1 MLKIFNY
8 ERRYRRVDAEHNI
21 IAADCRAAASFRS
34 KPIWQI
40 CACRRRG
47 LLSMVGYQA
56 TTLQNVENSPHFRPE
71 RIFKCF
77 NQKSVCIMYKR
88 SLVELLKGMIKSK
101 RFSKLR

>member
-1 MLKIFNY
+1 MSASNPDIVLLVRTLGWWDWWLDSCMGSRPA
-8 ERRYRRVDAEHNI
+8 ECWYRRGWV
-21 IAADCRAAASFRS
+21 
-34 KPIWQI
+34 
-40 CACRRRG
+40 
-47 LLSMVGYQA
+47 VGQLAVTSIHAQA